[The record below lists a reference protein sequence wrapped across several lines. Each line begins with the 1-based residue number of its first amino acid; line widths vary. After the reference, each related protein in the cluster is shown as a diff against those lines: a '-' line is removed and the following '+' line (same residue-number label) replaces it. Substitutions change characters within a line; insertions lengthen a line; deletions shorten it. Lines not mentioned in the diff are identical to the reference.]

1 MSPAERQRDPLRAVR
16 RALLRL
22 LTPVARRLAVG
33 RDRPGPFIAADG
45 RPVPGSLSAK
55 LRIPVHGVAQGM
67 FLRSRDVTN
76 PVLLYVHGGPGMPEY
91 WLTRRYPT
99 RLEDHFTVAWWEQRG
114 AGLSFDPHIP
124 PESMTIEQFVADT
137 LEVTDH
143 LRRRF
148 GVDRIYLLG
157 HSWGSYVGIQAV
169 AADPSRYHAYIGV
182 AQITHQV
189 ESERLAHAYML
200 GRFRERGDRGMVRRL
215 EAALVNPGRPL
226 PAAYDAL
233 RDTAM
238 HRLGVGT
245 TRDMRSVVT
254 GIFLPSW
261 AFPGYTFIEKVNLW
275 RGKVA
280 SRRTGLW
287 DRMQA
292 TDLGA
297 IVARLDVPAYFL
309 HGIHDY
315 TVSYP
320 LARAFARRLE
330 APRVGFYTFEQSA
343 HSPVFEEPDRA
354 LRILVEDVLTGA
366 NGLADPQEGDAA
378 GRPAGRDRWDRARRP
393 EPGETS

>member
-200 GRFRERGDRGMVRRL
+200 GRFRERGDRGL
-215 EAALVNPGRPL
+215 GR
-226 PAAYDAL
+226 
-233 RDTAM
+233 
-238 HRLGVGT
+238 
-245 TRDMRSVVT
+245 
-254 GIFLPSW
+254 
-261 AFPGYTFIEKVNLW
+261 
-275 RGKVA
+275 
-280 SRRTGLW
+280 
-287 DRMQA
+287 
-292 TDLGA
+292 
-297 IVARLDVPAYFL
+297 
-309 HGIHDY
+309 
-315 TVSYP
+315 
-320 LARAFARRLE
+320 
-330 APRVGFYTFEQSA
+330 
-343 HSPVFEEPDRA
+343 
-354 LRILVEDVLTGA
+354 
-366 NGLADPQEGDAA
+366 
-378 GRPAGRDRWDRARRP
+378 
-393 EPGETS
+393 